1 MTAIRQHDQQLREN
15 GYKFLGW
22 MNGWV
27 KWNPIEYDDC
37 HNRQH
42 DLNSFDSN
50 TTCDHT
56 ISCDV
61 CRIYWKYDSGD

>member
-1 MTAIRQHDQQLREN
+1 MTAIQQHDKELRER

-27 KWNPIEYDDC
+27 TVPQECKHCRENHHSQKTIDDY
-37 HNRQH
+37 Q
-42 DLNSFDSN
+42 
-50 TTCDHT
+50 TCDHT

-61 CRIYWKYDSGD
+61 CKIFWKYDSGD